1 MNFSPA
7 PSLENLFKETKPE
20 FTMNVNSLISD
31 AVTKIKGTEGKKKS
45 IAEKLSALKKE
56 KLDSFNSAELLEE
69 NFFYPIQPAELNL
82 KIAGTDSGFV
92 GKRMHSIDIILI
104 KTVSAVFSYKK
115 NILEKAEYFPS
126 PTDFPKPFISSNVL
140 ENDEFLCN
148 KSLLRLK
155 EEISCSKKAI
165 ENFKPD
171 YCFIDGSIIPQ
182 YADKPRKDSQLGSD
196 YLDLINLFE
205 SLYQTA
211 EENNCNLI
219 ATVEDSRGSRFRSI
233 LQKGLLEK
241 NHLIEPSSLDCFF
254 DSSLLDYLLLK
265 NQRSFCF
272 NYTSSIKDHP
282 ILNDFKEK
290 WASKIKTFYL
300 KPSLLDRPLRIEFL
314 HNGKELTEYCNEIG
328 SVVLTLSSLHKEY
341 AYPSILIEADLR
353 ARLKPNEVETLFN
366 KIQDKLGRDNA
377 FLSLRRNS
385 RPF

>member
-1 MNFSPA
+1 
-7 PSLENLFKETKPE
+7 
-20 FTMNVNSLISD
+20 MNVHSLISD
-31 AVTKIKGTEGKKKS
+31 AVAKIKGTEGKKKS
-45 IAEKLSALKKE
+45 IAEKLIALKKQ
-56 KLDSFNSAELLEE
+56 KLSDLNSAELLEE
-69 NFFYPIQPAELNL
+69 NFFYPIEPAELNH

-92 GKRMHSIDIILI
+92 GKRMHSIDIILV
-104 KTVSAVFSYKK
+104 KTVSAIFSYKK
-115 NILEKAEYFPS
+115 NILQKAEYFPS

-140 ENDEFLCN
+140 ENDEFICN

-165 ENFKPD
+165 EKFKPD

-196 YLDLINLFE
+196 YLDLIQLFE

-233 LQKGLLEK
+233 LQKELLEK

-254 DSSLLDYLLLK
+254 DSSLLDYLLSK

-272 NYTSSIKDHP
+272 NYTSSIKEHP

-290 WASKIKTFYL
+290 WASKIKAFYL
-300 KPSLLDRPLRIEFL
+300 KPSLLDRPLRVEFL
-314 HNGKELTEYCNEIG
+314 HNGKELTEYCNQIA

-366 KIQDKLGRDNA
+366 KIQDKLGRENA